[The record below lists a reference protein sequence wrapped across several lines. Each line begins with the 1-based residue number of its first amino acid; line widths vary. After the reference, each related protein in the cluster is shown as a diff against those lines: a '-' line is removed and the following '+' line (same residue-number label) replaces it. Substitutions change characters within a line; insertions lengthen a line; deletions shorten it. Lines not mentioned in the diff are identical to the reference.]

1 MNFWKNSLA
10 VQRLRPYAFTA
21 MSPGQGT
28 KIPQAMCCG
37 PEKINNTHT
46 YKLFASKDSIKKVKK
61 QPTEWEKIFT
71 NHISFKNLLSRIY
84 KELNN

>member
-1 MNFWKNSLA
+1 MLSL
-10 VQRLRPYAFTA
+10 PW
-21 MSPGQGT
+21 MGPGQGT

-37 PEKINNTHT
+37 QKKNNTHT
-46 YKLFASKDSIKKVKK
+46 HKLFASKDRIKKVKK

-71 NHISFKNLLSRIY
+71 NHVSDKNLLSRIY